1 MTFKKEL
8 LLTPQGIE
16 SFLHENKSQ
25 LRTIAD
31 DLGVGYSTLKNYAYG
46 QTPIDSMPYR
56 LLKALT
62 DYLAPE
68 DLLHPKT
75 SLMLNPAAFY
85 ALLALARPDVIESYK
100 HRYHSYTIMEYTKA
114 LLLLLE
120 RQKQAAQ
127 GITTFEPRYFFV
139 DFKYQEKFLT
149 MDINITPRQTIVYQ
163 SLDQLKKV
171 YGLTDEEVNNFI
183 QTDKDQVYVSSTDPD
198 LFRDILSDVPV
209 LSKNEYLTQLIHGA
223 YNIHLIATNLNNYT
237 PLIHIKDIVEYK
249 TQAMTIYKQST
260 YIFENNQWQTQTGEL
275 LQLHHVAHLKETD
288 WTTLSRP
295 NDLMVYKSVLRN
307 LVNKNSTEN
316 DTWDAIINRSLF
328 LEIKNLTTLSNL
340 STNPKNYLNEN
351 LYQGFITE
359 SKLKESHTSMTAI
372 MAKQINREIEA
383 LKNPLTLT

>member
-75 SLMLNPAAFY
+75 SLTLNPPAFY
-85 ALLALARPDVIESYK
+85 ALLSLSRPDVIEPYK

-120 RQKQAAQ
+120 RQKQAEQ

-163 SLDQLKKV
+163 SLDQLKEV

-183 QTDKDQVYVSSTDPD
+183 QTDKDQVYMSSTDPD
-198 LFRDILSDVPV
+198 LFRDILSETPT
-209 LSKNEYLTQLIHGA
+209 LPQNEQLHQLFHGA
-223 YNIHLIATNLNNYT
+223 YNIHLIATNLKKNT
-237 PLIHIKDIVEYK
+237 PLIPIENIIRYNAIA
-249 TQAMTIYKQST
+249 TTIDDQST
-260 YIFENNQWQTQTGEL
+260 YIFENNQWQAQTGDL
-275 LQLHHVAHLKETD
+275 LQPQNVTHLKETD

-307 LVNKNSTEN
+307 LVNKNATEN
-316 DTWDAIINRSLF
+316 DTWDTIINRSLF
-328 LEIKNLTTLSNL
+328 LEIKNLTSLSNL
-340 STNPKNYLNEN
+340 PTNPKNYLNEN
-351 LYQGFITE
+351 LYQGFIAE

-372 MAKQINREIEA
+372 MAKQINREIRA